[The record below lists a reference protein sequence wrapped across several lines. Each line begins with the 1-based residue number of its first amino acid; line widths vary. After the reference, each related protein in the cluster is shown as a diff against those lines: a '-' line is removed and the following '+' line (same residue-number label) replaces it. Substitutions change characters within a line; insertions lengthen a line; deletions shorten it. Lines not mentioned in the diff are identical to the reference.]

1 MEPMRVTRRFML
13 ALLPAALQAQRA
25 ARSPTPAQPPVE
37 IRGRIARVNAGPA
50 EGMPSLEVEV
60 DGRVWRVW
68 LGSLRYLIEND
79 FNPRAG
85 QLVIVRGIRPGAD
98 REEAWAVA
106 VTLVEQKRTLR
117 LRDESG
123 RPLWR
128 GRKGRRGRAPGKS
141 W

>member
-1 MEPMRVTRRFML
+1 
-13 ALLPAALQAQRA
+13 
-25 ARSPTPAQPPVE
+25 
-37 IRGRIARVNAGPA
+37 
-50 EGMPSLEVEV
+50 
-60 DGRVWRVW
+60 
-68 LGSLRYLIEND
+68 
-79 FNPRAG
+79 
-85 QLVIVRGIRPGAD
+85 VRGIRPGTD